1 MDDGFQHLPLKKH
14 LNLVLDDPAPKN
26 RLCLPAG
33 PYREPRWNR
42 RRADTVLPGR
52 FRVESEPLRLTDPDG
67 QPESTPQEYAL
78 LCALGQPERFVAA
91 VSRLVGAG
99 PEPAL
104 LLGDHDPL
112 DAGTLLQRLPTD
124 WPTIVTAKD
133 WVKLRER
140 PDIGTRQFL
149 IARHSVRVEPAAEFR
164 EWLGAK
170 LDERKEQAVSQ

>member
-1 MDDGFQHLPLKKH
+1 
-14 LNLVLDDPAPKN
+14 
-26 RLCLPAG
+26 
-33 PYREPRWNR
+33 
-42 RRADTVLPGR
+42 
-52 FRVESEPLRLTDPDG
+52 
-67 QPESTPQEYAL
+67 
-78 LCALGQPERFVAA
+78 
-91 VSRLVGAG
+91 VGAG